1 MKSIEETARSVISRR
16 DEGLRRLRKRNRRLA
31 AALSAGAA
39 VFAIAAAIIVTGRDS
54 VNKDT
59 ASAVNH
65 SLSGEN
71 AETETVVNAPET
83 DIIWM
88 NEGYGDEPQRHSAL
102 GVSDEAISFGGRDG
116 SIGIQTDFCEKVLSA
131 ASADSL
137 IAFSF
142 DASKGTAAGIDKMQE
157 ELSNECYLLSGRADE
172 ALFTAAERLEKD
184 KNITNAE
191 AMARATGDSE
201 YLRLVGEYREKAEEY
216 ERYLRGVH
224 YERNKDTIETFEK
237 LGFTVISK
245 GTDDDFD
252 RYLCFGSGGAV
263 LAGTKEQIDALS
275 LEDFEGVEH
284 ITLYGSSKADLPR
297 IYGEPKR
304 MVHLR
309 EDSKLT
315 DELLAAYE
323 ENGGAALKVR
333 IQAGWDDDLWGE
345 WVDPHVYAYEA
356 IGLHSE
362 EEFNEAGPDILT
374 SEKVDLFYEVL
385 NKYTYWVNEERFGSF
400 FKEGELIEAR
410 GYAWD
415 LIAELTC
422 ERAQELCENKC
433 IAYVTLPDL
442 NESEGI
448 ESVIALDE

>member
-16 DEGLRRLRKRNRRLA
+16 DEELRRIRKRNRRLA

-39 VFAIAAAIIVTGRDS
+39 VFAIAAAMIVTGRVS
-54 VNKDT
+54 GNKDT
-59 ASAVNH
+59 ASAVNS

-71 AETETVVNAPET
+71 AGTETVVNATET

-88 NEGYGDEPQRHSAL
+88 NEGYGDEFQRHSTL
-102 GVSDEAISFGGRDG
+102 GASADAVSYNGGRDG
-116 SIGIQTDFCEKVLSA
+116 SIGIQADFCEKVLSA
-131 ASADSL
+131 ASDDSL

-142 DASKGTAAGIDKMQE
+142 NASKGTAAGIDKMQE

-172 ALFTAAERLEKD
+172 ALITAAERLEKD

-216 ERYLRGVH
+216 ERYLRSVH

-304 MVHLR
+304 IVHLR

-333 IQAGWDDDLWGE
+333 IKPGWDDDLWGE

-385 NKYTYWVNEERFGSF
+385 NKYTNWVNEERFGSF

-422 ERAQELCENKC
+422 ERALELCENKC
-433 IAYVTLPDL
+433 IAYITLPDL
-442 NESEGI
+442 NESEVI
-448 ESVIALDE
+448 ESIALDE